1 MTVSEAIQKR
11 FSVRQYLD
19 KAVEPEKLQR
29 VLEAARLAPSA
40 NNKQEWRF
48 VVCQEERQRK
58 ALADAAGQQFV
69 GTAPIV
75 IVACAADTTRVMR
88 CGIPCHS
95 IDVAIALE
103 HIALQA
109 VEEGLGTCWI
119 GAFDPAAV
127 MEIVNVAADAVVV
140 ELMPLGYPA
149 VEAPAKSRLAMEE
162 IVYHETWGE

>member
-1 MTVSEAIQKR
+1 MTVTEAVQKR
-11 FSVRQYLD
+11 FSVRSYLD
-19 KAVEPEKLQR
+19 KPVEPQKLQR
-29 VLEAARLAPSA
+29 ILEAARLAPSA

-48 VVCQEERQRK
+48 VVCQDARQRQ
-58 ALADAAGQQFV
+58 ALADAAGQAFV

-119 GAFDPAAV
+119 GAFDPEAV
-127 MEIVNVAADAVVV
+127 KEIVNAPEDAIIV

-149 VEAPAKSRLAMEE
+149 VSAPTKSRLAMDE
-162 IVYHETWGE
+162 IIYHETWQA